1 MVGDARCT
9 AATAGKPA
17 FIYEERGG
25 KVGVRP
31 LLYVV
36 IYSAVCNGT

>member
-1 MVGDARCT
+1 MS
-9 AATAGKPA
+9 ATAGKPA

-25 KVGVRP
+25 KVRVRP

-36 IYSAVCNGT
+36 IYSAMALEAFA